1 MSRDIHHPHP
11 IEQLPR
17 SRARKLLKIV
27 TSYYFIALAIGAVFA
42 YLFGWLADGVTENEF
57 GVDNTAILLNI
68 HAHQSATLDRLAF
81 ALTWLGSAWGVVTL
95 SLLIILGLWLLKQY
109 VDIGMYAAVL
119 IGASVMVLTFKV
131 FFHQLRPQVFSPLV
145 HETNFSFPSG
155 HSLTSFALWGFVAWW
170 VVSLDP
176 KQIWRWFLG
185 LLGVLIAALVALSRL
200 YLGVHWPTD
209 VLAGLFLGFGWV
221 AVCALGQRWL
231 TRHARRERKR
241 LLHQQWLER
250 KSS

>member
-95 SLLIILGLWLLKQY
+95 SLLI
-109 VDIGMYAAVL
+109 
-119 IGASVMVLTFKV
+119 
-131 FFHQLRPQVFSPLV
+131 
-145 HETNFSFPSG
+145 
-155 HSLTSFALWGFVAWW
+155 
-170 VVSLDP
+170 
-176 KQIWRWFLG
+176 
-185 LLGVLIAALVALSRL
+185 
-200 YLGVHWPTD
+200 
-209 VLAGLFLGFGWV
+209 
-221 AVCALGQRWL
+221 
-231 TRHARRERKR
+231 
-241 LLHQQWLER
+241 
-250 KSS
+250 